1 MPIKLGIYRHRF
13 LINGN
18 PASPNLDLY
27 FLETIVSIFLY
38 KSFLFNFNYPNV
50 FYKVRGYL
58 GGKSPVI
65 SHRQRY
71 CFPQVILSQ
80 YFFIRVLSF
89 PTIQN

>member
-1 MPIKLGIYRHRF
+1 MVYG
-13 LINGN
+13 
-18 PASPNLDLY
+18 D
-27 FLETIVSIFLY
+27 
-38 KSFLFNFNYPNV
+38 
-50 FYKVRGYL
+50 L
-58 GGKSPVI
+58 GGESPVI

>member
-1 MPIKLGIYRHRF
+1 MVHG
-13 LINGN
+13 
-18 PASPNLDLY
+18 D
-27 FLETIVSIFLY
+27 
-38 KSFLFNFNYPNV
+38 
-50 FYKVRGYL
+50 L
-58 GGKSPVI
+58 GGEFPII